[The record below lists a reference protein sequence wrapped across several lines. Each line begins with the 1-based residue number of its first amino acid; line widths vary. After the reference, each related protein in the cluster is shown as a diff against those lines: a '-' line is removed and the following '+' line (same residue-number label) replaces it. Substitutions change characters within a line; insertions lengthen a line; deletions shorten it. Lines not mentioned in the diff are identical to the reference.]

1 MKGSILPKLLAALV
15 LNLAIVPTLMAEKIT
30 VAAAADLKFAMDEIV
45 AAFVQAN
52 PKEKVEV
59 VYGSTGKFKTQIVQ
73 GAPIDVFF
81 AADMAYAQDLVA
93 EGFAEGNAKPY
104 AVGRLVLWTHRQD
117 LPLTLE
123 GLTTPSIKRIAI
135 ANPRHAPYGKRADE
149 VLRSRKNLWSKV
161 ESKLVL
167 GDNIAHTAQLVA
179 SGNADIGIL
188 AYSLV
193 LNPEMQA
200 KGRFELLSDK
210 WHQPLEQGYVVTKR
224 AAKNPLAQKFVAY
237 IESKDARTVMR
248 RYGFM
253 LPDEMPV
260 N

>member
-1 MKGSILPKLLAALV
+1 MNGSISSKLLAALV
-15 LNLAIVPTLMAEKIT
+15 FNLAIAPAVMAEKIT

-45 AAFVQAN
+45 AAFVQTN
-52 PKEKVEV
+52 PRDQVAV
-59 VYGSTGKFKTQIVQ
+59 VYGASGKLKTQIMQ
-73 GAPIDVFF
+73 GAPMDIFF
-81 AADMAYAQDLVA
+81 AADIEFARELVA
-93 EGFAEGNAKPY
+93 KGFADGDAKLH
-104 AVGRLVLWTHRQD
+104 ALGRLALWTHRQD
-117 LPLTLE
+117 LPLTLD
-123 GLTTPSIKRIAI
+123 GLTSPSIKHIAI
-135 ANPRHAPYGKRADE
+135 ANPRHAPYGKRAEE
-149 VLRSRKNLWSKV
+149 VLRGKNLWAKV

-167 GDNIAHTAQLVA
+167 GDNIAHTAQLVT

-200 KGRFELLSDK
+200 KGRFELLSHK
-210 WHQPLEQGYVVTKR
+210 LHQPLEQGYVVTRR

-237 IESKDARTVMR
+237 IESKDARIVMR
-248 RYGFM
+248 RYGFI

>member
-1 MKGSILPKLLAALV
+1 MNGSISLKLVAALV
-15 LNLAIVPTLMAEKIT
+15 INLAIVPSLMAEKIT

-45 AAFVQAN
+45 TAFVQTN
-52 PKEKVEV
+52 PKDQVAV
-59 VYGSTGKFKTQIVQ
+59 VYGSTGKLKTQIMQ
-73 GAPIDVFF
+73 GAPIDIFF
-81 AADMAYAQDLVA
+81 AADIGYARELVA
-93 EGFAEGNAKPY
+93 KGLADGDAKLY
-104 AVGRLVLWTHRQD
+104 ALGRLALWTHRQD

-123 GLTTPSIKRIAI
+123 GLTSPSIKHIAI
-135 ANPRHAPYGKRADE
+135 ANPRHAPYGKRAEE
-149 VLRSRKNLWSKV
+149 VLRGKNLWAKV

-167 GDNIAHTAQLVA
+167 GDNIAHTAQLVT

-193 LNPEMQA
+193 LNLEMQA
-200 KGRFELLSDK
+200 KGRFELLSHK
-210 WHQPLEQGYVVTKR
+210 LHQPLEQGYVVTRR

-248 RYGFM
+248 RYGFI